1 MTRRIEGSI
10 CTPHAHPECVAGALS
25 SDNLSNMRT
34 QASGG
39 MVRTDISADRLRSV
53 VASVDDYL
61 MNLAIAEEMCDY
73 VFREADAHETEEQ
86 NSRSSDMIHN

>member
-1 MTRRIEGSI
+1 MTRRIEGHI

-25 SDNLSNMRT
+25 SDNLANMRT

-39 MVRTDISADRLRSV
+39 MVRTDFSADRLRSV

-61 MNLAIAEEMCDY
+61 MNLSIAEAMCDY
-73 VFREADAHETEEQ
+73 VSHETDAHETEE
-86 NSRSSDMIHN
+86 IPLL